1 MFCELNGNIGGVRY
15 TLVTLGTLRHCDSRV
30 TLVNSV
36 LLGTHFACVTL
47 VTHGVFRP
55 RSREAAERAS
65 SSSSWTLRV
74 PQCYSNNMR
83 KAITRKHTLCMDLQ
97 PTRYTRSARSLQ
109 ASQIQARLCRF
120 SEYQFSGFT
129 QRRAYSRRNDSH

>member
-47 VTHGVFRP
+47 V
-55 RSREAAERAS
+55 
-65 SSSSWTLRV
+65 
-74 PQCYSNNMR
+74 
-83 KAITRKHTLCMDLQ
+83 
-97 PTRYTRSARSLQ
+97 YTRQRAARAQRSEACLHGMRVSYCYGSRIGRARYCAKHVAQ
-109 ASQIQARLCRF
+109 TSQRITPCSIVDLAPLPVRKITLIKKNFVDFRMF
-120 SEYQFSGFT
+120 
-129 QRRAYSRRNDSH
+129 